1 MPVTTTASPSRL
13 WTGSLASAEDFEAA
27 NDLYRRVFGYESEL
41 FSLNPYL
48 LGAIVRNGGSAV
60 GVKDRERLVGFAYGF
75 PGTDGSHLFHY
86 SQAAVVDRDYQG
98 LGIGRR
104 LKESQRA
111 VALAA
116 GATHMRWSFNPLYS
130 RNGHFN
136 FATLGAVGSAFVPD
150 YYGRPLTDRLIAD
163 WDLRR
168 PARAEV
174 SPATVPSEVRHAA
187 CPERW
192 GELLAG
198 PDALYVVIPARVTAG
213 ERHRE
218 LDGVR
223 LKLRGALERVF
234 AADRVVS
241 ACERLDARTSV
252 YVAVPRAG
260 D

>member
-1 MPVTTTASPSRL
+1 MRSTTIASPSRL
-13 WTGSLASAEDFEAA
+13 WVGSLAGAEDFEAA
-27 NDLYRRVFGYESEL
+27 NDLYRRVFDYDSES

-48 LGAIVRNGGSAV
+48 LAAIARNGGSAV
-60 GVKDRERLVGFAYGF
+60 GVKDSGRLVGFAYGF

-86 SQAAVVDRDYQG
+86 SQAAVVDQDYQG

-104 LKESQRA
+104 LKEAQRE
-111 VALAA
+111 VALAS

-136 FATLGAVGSAFVPD
+136 FATLGAVGAAFVPD

-163 WDLRR
+163 WDLRQPSR
-168 PARAEV
+168 TRI
-174 SPATVPSEVRHAA
+174 SPATVASEIRHAA
-187 CPERW
+187 SPERW
-192 GELLAG
+192 GEVLEG
-198 PDALYVVIPARVTAG
+198 PDALYVVIPARVNAG

-234 AADRVVS
+234 AADRVLS
-241 ACERLDARTSV
+241 ACERLSAETSV
-252 YVAVPRAG
+252 YVAVARAG